1 MNALPWFYKYI
12 LVFIVVAVPI
22 FFTYNRG
29 YSNGYNAATAKAEA
43 ERAEAERKTREQ
55 VSRIQN
61 MNAETIAN
69 YVGQIESLT
78 EQHKHDLEALENAK
92 YADAIQVNHDNDR
105 DNVNVTCDRVR
116 NEGSSDRVPKTEVK
130 QNLLCYTESELR
142 RKVAASLDLANEC
155 DKLAVKYNSLLE
167 SCTALEK

>member
-1 MNALPWFYKYI
+1 MNALPWLYK
-12 LVFIVVAVPI
+12 LVVIAVVIAVPLYAA
-22 FFTYNRG
+22 YNRG
-29 YSNGYNAATAKAEA
+29 YENATAKAEA
-43 ERAEAERKTREQ
+43 ERAEAERKTREE

-105 DNVNVTCDRVR
+105 DNVNVTCDRMR
-116 NEGSSDRVPKTEVK
+116 NEGSSDRVPKTQVK

-142 RKVAASLDLANEC
+142 RKVAASLDIANEC
-155 DKLAVKYNSLLE
+155 DKLAVRYNSLLE

>member
-1 MNALPWFYKYI
+1 MNALPWLYK
-12 LVFIVVAVPI
+12 LVVIAVVIAVPLYAA
-22 FFTYNRG
+22 YNRG
-29 YSNGYNAATAKAEA
+29 YENATAKAEA

-92 YADAIQVNHDNDR
+92 YADAIQVNHDNNDR
-105 DNVNVTCDRVR
+105 DNVNITCDRMR
-116 NEGSSDRVPKTEVK
+116 NESSSDRVPKTEVK
-130 QNLLCYTESELR
+130 QNLLCYTETELR

-155 DKLAVKYNSLLE
+155 DKLAIKYNSLLE

>member
-1 MNALPWFYKYI
+1 MNALPWLYK
-12 LVFIVVAVPI
+12 LVVIAVVIAVPLYAA
-22 FFTYNRG
+22 YNRG
-29 YSNGYNAATAKAEA
+29 YENATAKAEA
-43 ERAEAERKTREQ
+43 ERAEAERKTREE

-116 NEGSSDRVPKTEVK
+116 NEGSSDRVPKTQVK

-142 RKVAASLDLANEC
+142 RKVAASLDIANEC
-155 DKLAVKYNSLLE
+155 DKLAVRYNSLLE
-167 SCTALEK
+167 SCTATSTRP

>member
-1 MNALPWFYKYI
+1 MNALPWLYK
-12 LVFIVVAVPI
+12 LVVVAVVIAVPLYAA
-22 FFTYNRG
+22 YNRG
-29 YSNGYNAATAKAEA
+29 YDNATAKAEA
-43 ERAEAERKTREQ
+43 ERAEAERKTREE

-116 NEGSSDRVPKTEVK
+116 NESSSDRVPQTQIK

-142 RKVAASLDLANEC
+142 RKVAASLDIANEC
-155 DKLAVKYNSLLE
+155 DKLAVRYNSLLE

>member
-1 MNALPWFYKYI
+1 MNALPWLYK
-12 LVFIVVAVPI
+12 LVVIAVVIAVPLYAA
-22 FFTYNRG
+22 YNRG
-29 YSNGYNAATAKAEA
+29 YENATANAEA
-43 ERAEAERKTREQ
+43 ERAEAERKTREE

-105 DNVNVTCDRVR
+105 DNVNVTCDRMR
-116 NEGSSDRVPKTEVK
+116 NEGSSDRVPKTQVK

-142 RKVAASLDLANEC
+142 RKVAASLDIANEC
-155 DKLAVKYNSLLE
+155 DKLAVRYNSLLE

>member
-1 MNALPWFYKYI
+1 MNALPWLYK
-12 LVFIVVAVPI
+12 FVVIAVVIAVPLYAA
-22 FFTYNRG
+22 YNRG
-29 YSNGYNAATAKAEA
+29 YDNATAKAEA
-43 ERAEAERKTREQ
+43 ERAEAEKQAREEY
-55 VSRIQN
+55 SRLQER
-61 MNAETIAN
+61 NAETIAD

-78 EQHKHDLEALENAK
+78 EQHKRDLEALENVK
-92 YADAIQVNHDNDR
+92 YADTIQVNNDNNR

-130 QNLLCYTESELR
+130 QNLLCYTETELR

-167 SCTALEK
+167 ACTALEK

>member
-1 MNALPWFYKYI
+1 MNALPWLYKYI
-12 LVFIVVAVPI
+12 LVFVVVAVPLYAA
-22 FFTYNRG
+22 YNRG
-29 YSNGYNAATAKAEA
+29 YETATAKAEA
-43 ERAEAERKTREQ
+43 ERAEAEKKAREEFS
-55 VSRIQN
+55 VIQN
-61 MNAETIAN
+61 KNAETIAN

-116 NEGSSDRVPKTEVK
+116 NENSSDRVPKTQVK
-130 QNLLCYTESELR
+130 QNLLCYTETELR